1 MLISVFANE
10 TEGSTCLG
18 SNFQTVGSKLFG
30 LKSAFLLWW
39 GRLKFPRCFFPDV
52 FSKIKIWNSVP
63 QMKIFFIIYYWWII
77 IGVFWIPGIQH
88 TQFSEYELFHFL
100 SLLLFLLLMFSGK
113 ICVVFGNNDFFF
125 FWKNKFSVNYCF
137 EEKKQCGLEFSF
149 LHHRWHYHL
158 KAIILWKIKL

>member
-113 ICVVFGNNDFFF
+113 IRVVDGNHDFFF
-125 FWKNKFSVNYCF
+125 LDEQVFGGLLFWRKILRVLTFSIVNR
-137 EEKKQCGLEFSF
+137 
-149 LHHRWHYHL
+149 RWCL
-158 KAIILWKIKL
+158 FVKGISLREIKL